1 MCSDKNWSSLM
12 LSVASVVVEM
22 GITRFILTVLE
33 IRRDL
38 EQPRRVVVKARS
50 IISKI
55 RIDFD

>member
-1 MCSDKNWSSLM
+1 M

-50 IISKI
+50 IISRI